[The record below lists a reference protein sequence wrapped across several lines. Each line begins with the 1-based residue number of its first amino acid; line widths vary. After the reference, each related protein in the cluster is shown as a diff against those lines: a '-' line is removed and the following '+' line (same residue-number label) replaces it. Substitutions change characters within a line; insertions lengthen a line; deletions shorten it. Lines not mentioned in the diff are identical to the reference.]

1 MVRKLVSGLFVL
13 SLMILIGCSGNS
25 ATLDKKTTS
34 PGKAKEGKP
43 DEVAKDGDNKHEG
56 WWCAEHGIPEHDC
69 AQCNA
74 KVAAEYKKKGDWC
87 KEHDRPE
94 SQCFI
99 CHPELKAKFAA
110 QYRAKYG
117 KEPPSLE
124 EEKKPEGKKDEGK
137 KEGGKK

>member
-1 MVRKLVSGLFVL
+1 MRRLFEPALVLLAFACFVGCNNNQTAEKKSTSG
-13 SLMILIGCSGNS
+13 
-25 ATLDKKTTS
+25 
-34 PGKAKEGKP
+34 GKSS
-43 DEVAKDGDNKHEG
+43 EVAKAEHKHDG
-56 WWCAEHGIPEHDC
+56 WWCTEHGIPEHDC

-110 QYRAKYG
+110 QYRTKYG
-117 KEPPSLE
+117 KEPPPIE
-124 EEKKPEGKKDEGK
+124 EEKKDDTKEPNKKG
-137 KEGGKK
+137 